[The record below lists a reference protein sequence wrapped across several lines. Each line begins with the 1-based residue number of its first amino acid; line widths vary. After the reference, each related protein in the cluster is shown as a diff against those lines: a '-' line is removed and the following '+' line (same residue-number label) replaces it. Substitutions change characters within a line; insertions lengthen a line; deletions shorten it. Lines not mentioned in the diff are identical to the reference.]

1 MNGFVLLAQ
10 ICSYVTNLGVS
21 LVRALF
27 VLVITTLLIAAI
39 VTPPIYSL
47 LIHLYEG
54 EPPWPFARVFNRA
67 AMGATVLMLFVLRK
81 HFRLYQLIESFSAGD
96 WSKRLGYLLSG
107 LLITLTASGALM
119 VWFLYT
125 QEFIPNQMTIGFVFS
140 RIGKS
145 LLSAAAVSV
154 IEESFFRVL
163 LLFALVGHF
172 GKVLGVALTSMIY
185 ALVHFITPARDWDYP
200 GYSLFVGF
208 DYLLAVAERVMQI
221 HVYAALFGLFLVGCV
236 LGMAMLRSGSLYL
249 CIGMHAGW
257 VLALKFTH
265 YFTSIGPQYEDLAGV
280 GRKYFFVAQPESW
293 LSIILVGLIVY
304 WCYFKARR
312 SQDKEVS

>member
-1 MNGFVLLAQ
+1 
-10 ICSYVTNLGVS
+10 

-27 VLVITTLLIAAI
+27 VLVTATLFIAAF
-39 VTPPIYSL
+39 VTPAIYSL
-47 LIHLYEG
+47 LMHLYEG
-54 EPPWPFARVFNRA
+54 EPPWPFSRVFNRV

-81 HFRLYQLIESFSAGD
+81 HFKLAELARAFSAGN
-96 WSKRLGYLLSG
+96 WSKRLCYLFSG
-107 LLITLTASGALM
+107 LLITLTASTVLM

-125 QEFIPNQMTIGFVFS
+125 QEFIPNQMTVSFVLS

-163 LLFALVGHF
+163 LLFALVSHF
-172 GKVLGVALTSMIY
+172 GKIFGVALTSLIY

-208 DYLLAVAERVMQI
+208 DYLLGVVDRVMQI

-236 LGMAMLRSGSLYL
+236 LGMAILRSGSLYL

-265 YFTSIGPQYEDLAGV
+265 YFTSVGPQYEDLAGV
-280 GRKYFFVAQPESW
+280 GRRYFFVAQPESW
-293 LSIILVGLIVY
+293 LSIILVGVVVY
-304 WCYFKARR
+304 WWYFR
-312 SQDKEVS
+312 VSCSSEEEPT